1 MPLVYEAT
9 HENQTTH
16 KIGWVGIKNNF
27 KKRKRIKSAYFFAYK
42 YALEKNKFFK
52 KSIQFLS

>member
-9 HENQTTH
+9 QENQTTH

-42 YALEKNKFFK
+42 YALEKISF
-52 KSIQFLS
+52 